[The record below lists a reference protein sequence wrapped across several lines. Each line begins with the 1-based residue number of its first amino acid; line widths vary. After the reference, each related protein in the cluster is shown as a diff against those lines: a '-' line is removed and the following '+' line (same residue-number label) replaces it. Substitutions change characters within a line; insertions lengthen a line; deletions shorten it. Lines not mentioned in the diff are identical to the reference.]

1 MSGWHK
7 PRWLYEALPY
17 LYLGGGALT
26 LIGVRNWGA
35 AISSLLLISAGGV
48 IWKMRHD
55 YRLRHSSADGGGVR
69 LREGGNPLVEMV
81 WRPAFEVGHEVID
94 RQHRR
99 LFAIGNELINA
110 IILRKPKDD
119 IELTLDDLVNDI
131 AEHFRTEEEILLAL
145 GRVVPELH
153 LLSHQRLLAE
163 IRALREKFRRGEL
176 QVGELVGFVTYDV
189 IAQHIIKEDLDLSPQ
204 V

>member
-1 MSGWHK
+1 MSKWHK

-26 LIGVRNWGA
+26 LVGVRNWGA
-35 AISSLLLISAGGV
+35 AISSLLLISASAV
-48 IWKMRHD
+48 IWKMRRD
-55 YRLRHSSADGGGVR
+55 YRLRNSSGDGGGVR

-110 IILRKPKDD
+110 IILRKSKDD

-131 AEHFRTEEEILLAL
+131 AEHFRSEEEILQAL
-145 GRVVPELH
+145 GRGVPELH

-163 IRALREKFRRGEL
+163 IRALREKFHRGEL
-176 QVGELVGFVTYDV
+176 QVGELVGFVAYDV
-189 IAQHIIKEDLDLSPQ
+189 IAQHIIKEDLDLPAQ

>member
-1 MSGWHK
+1 MDKWHK

-17 LYLGGGALT
+17 LYLGGGVFT

-48 IWKMRHD
+48 VWKMRRD
-55 YRLRHSSADGGGVR
+55 YRLRYSSDDGGGVR

-81 WRPAFEVGHEVID
+81 WRPAFEVGHELID

-110 IILRKPKDD
+110 IILRKSKGD

-131 AEHFRTEEEILLAL
+131 ADHFRTEEEVLLAL
-145 GRVVPELH
+145 GRGVPEPH
-153 LLSHQRLLAE
+153 LRTHQRLLAE

-176 QVGELVGFVTYDV
+176 QVGELVGFVAYDV
-189 IAQHIIKEDLDLSPQ
+189 IAQHIIKEDLDLSATA
-204 V
+204 

>member
-1 MSGWHK
+1 MSRWHK

-26 LIGVRNWGA
+26 LLGVRNWGA

-48 IWKMRHD
+48 VWKMRRD
-55 YRLRHSSADGGGVR
+55 YRQGHSSGDAGGVR

-99 LFAIGNELINA
+99 LFTIGNELINA

-153 LLSHQRLLAE
+153 LLTHQRLLAE
-163 IRALREKFRRGEL
+163 IRALREKFHRGEL
-176 QVGELVGFVTYDV
+176 QVGELVGFVAYDV
-189 IAQHIIKEDLDLSPQ
+189 IAQHIIKEDLELSAP